1 MNIFKKTFGLCECK
15 GCYRRA
21 KYEMSVKGTNI
32 NKNLCK
38 EHMLE
43 ITREAKLE
51 SIKVNC
57 EVAE

>member
-1 MNIFKKTFGLCECK
+1 MGKLKKLLGLCECK
-15 GCYRRA
+15 GCYKQA
-21 KYEMSVKGTNI
+21 KYEMSIKSTNI

-38 EHMLE
+38 KHMLE

-57 EVAE
+57 EVEE